1 MKQFLKYT
9 LATIV
14 GVLIVVG
21 ILLFFFAGLAA
32 SGAPDTA
39 IKSNSVL
46 HLKFDNIIPEL
57 TDNIPSGQFGASPT
71 SAVGLNDITRLLKTA
86 AEDSKIKGILLQSE
100 AVPANPTTAYS
111 IARSLEAFKTSG
123 KFVLG
128 YGNYFSQSGY
138 IIAATADTL
147 HLNPNG
153 VVDMRGYGMT
163 IPYYEDFSQKTG
175 IDFDVYHAGRYKS
188 AIEPFYRDKA
198 SDDNRYQTHAYLQDY
213 HDALA
218 DHIADC
224 RNLDTE
230 AIDQVITQGL
240 SNNADDAIKY
250 RLVDTLSYFDDLK
263 DEIADRL
270 NTTDVNYVKLE
281 EYHLDRPKP
290 SVSNNNKVAVI
301 YAEGEV
307 AGGGEARGSISMDVY
322 DEIFDRLEK
331 NDKVKAVVLRVN
343 SPGGSSFTSDR
354 FWKRVK
360 DLSAQG
366 KYVVASFGDYAAS
379 GGYYVAAAAEKIITE
394 PTTLTGSIGVFS
406 MIPDLKELS
415 EEELGIYW
423 DTISTGKR
431 TFLYSSF
438 VSRSAADNALL
449 KAETERIY
457 QQFKEV
463 VADGR
468 GMTVDAVH
476 EVAQGRVWSGI
487 DAMETGLVDTLGSLQ
502 DAIAIAA
509 RAVSYDD
516 YKVLEYPI
524 IEKTFY
530 EKLLEGFANN
540 VSADFQP
547 QYKLNNPIIQQLM
560 EQVQLIDQACQTPQA
575 RLPLGMLTY

>member
-1 MKQFLKYT
+1 MRQFLKYT

-14 GVLIVVG
+14 GVLIVLG
-21 ILLFFFAGLAA
+21 LLFFFFAGLAA
-32 SGAPDTA
+32 SGAPDTT
-39 IKSNSVL
+39 IKSSSVL
-46 HLKFDNIIPEL
+46 HLKFDNVIPEL
-57 TDNIPSGQFGASPT
+57 TDNIPSGQFGASPS
-71 SAVGLNDITRLLKTA
+71 SAVGLNDITRLLATA
-86 AEDSKIKGILLQSE
+86 AEDSKIEGILLQSE

-111 IARSLEAFKTSG
+111 IARSIEAFKESG
-123 KFVLG
+123 KFVTG

-138 IIAATADTL
+138 IIAAMADTL

-175 IDFDVYHAGRYKS
+175 VDFDVYHAGRYKS
-188 AIEPFYRDKA
+188 AIEPYYRAKA

-218 DHIADC
+218 DHVASK
-224 RNLDTE
+224 RNLDAE
-230 AIDQVITQGL
+230 LVDQVITEGL
-240 SNNADDAIKY
+240 SNNADDAMQY
-250 RLVDTLSYFDDLK
+250 NLVDHLSYFDDLK
-263 DEIADRL
+263 DKIKEHVGS
-270 NTTDVNYVKLE
+270 DVNYVTLE

-290 SVSNNNKVAVI
+290 SVSNNNKIAVI

-307 AGGGEARGSISMDVY
+307 AGGGDQRGAISMDIY
-322 DEIFDRLEK
+322 DEVFDRLEK
-331 NDKVKAVVLRVN
+331 NDKVKSVVLRVN

-360 DLSAQG
+360 DLKAQG

-379 GGYYVAAAAEKIITE
+379 GGYYVAAAADKIVTE

-415 EEELGIYW
+415 EEELGVYW

-438 VSRSAADNALL
+438 VSRSAADNVLL

-457 QQFKEV
+457 EQFKEV

-468 GMTVDAVH
+468 EMTVDAVH
-476 EVAQGRVWSGI
+476 QVAQGRVWSGV

-502 DAIAIAA
+502 DAIAMAA
-509 RAVSYDD
+509 EAASYDD

-524 IEKTFY
+524 IEKTFF
-530 EKLLEGFANN
+530 EKFVEGFASNFA
-540 VSADFQP
+540 ADLQP
-547 QYKLNNPIIQQLM
+547 QYKLDNPIVQQLM
-560 EQVQLIDQACQTPQA
+560 KQVHLIDEACKSPQA

>member
-21 ILLFFFAGLAA
+21 ILFFFFAGLMA
-32 SGAPDTA
+32 SGAPDTS

-46 HLKFDNIIPEL
+46 HLKFDNVIPEL
-57 TDNIPSGQFGASPT
+57 TDNIPSGQFGASPS
-71 SAVGLNDITRLLKTA
+71 SAVGLNDITRLLETA
-86 AEDSKIKGILLQSE
+86 AEDSKIEGILLQSE

-111 IARSLEAFKTSG
+111 IARSIDQFKASG
-123 KFVLG
+123 KFVIG

-138 IIAATADTL
+138 IIASAADTL

-153 VVDMRGYGMT
+153 VVDLRGYGMA

-188 AIEPFYRDKA
+188 AIEPYYRGKA
-198 SDDNRYQTHAYLQDY
+198 SADNKYQTHAYLQDY

-218 DHIADC
+218 DHAATQ
-224 RNLDTE
+224 RHLDAE
-230 AIDQVITQGL
+230 DVDQVITEGL
-240 SNNADDAIKY
+240 SNNADDAINFG
-250 RLVDTLSYFDDLK
+250 LVDQLSYFDDIK
-263 DEIADRL
+263 DQIEEQLGDS
-270 NTTDVNYVKLE
+270 DVNYVSLE
-281 EYHLDRPKP
+281 EYHFDRPKP
-290 SVSNNNKVAVI
+290 SVTNDNKIAVI
-301 YAEGEV
+301 YAEGTVES
-307 AGGGEARGSISMDVY
+307 GGEARGGITMDVY
-322 DEIFDRLEK
+322 DEVFDRLED
-331 NDKVKAVVLRVN
+331 NDKVKSIVLRVN

-360 DLSAQG
+360 DLKAQG

-379 GGYYVAAAAEKIITE
+379 GGYYVAAAADKIVTE

-406 MIPDLKELS
+406 MIPDLKEMS

-438 VSRSAADNALL
+438 VSRSASENALL

-457 QQFKEV
+457 RQFKGI
-463 VADGR
+463 VAEGR
-468 GMTVDAVH
+468 DMTVDAVH

-487 DAMETGLVDTLGSLQ
+487 DALETGLVDTLGSLQ

-509 RAVSYDD
+509 KAASYDD

-524 IEKTFY
+524 IEKTFI
-530 EKLLEGFANN
+530 EKFIEGFANN
-540 VSADFQP
+540 VSMETP
-547 QYKLNNPIIQQLM
+547 HQYAIDNPLVEQLM
-560 EQVQLIDQACQTPQA
+560 EQIQLIDAACKTPQA
-575 RLPLGMLTY
+575 RLPLGMLAY